1 MSDSG
6 ISWAICKSA
15 PHSRQTTTP
24 VPHHSVF
31 YRPDALPAAQPTAS
45 KHWRQKHWRQFT
57 IVHIVHYCSL
67 FSIFDIIL
75 NHTYFWPAK
84 VVAKLNYTTVAV
96 LHMTH
101 VDCKRNWVMT
111 CWRDYLLEW
120 EAYGFHM
127 VQPMPLSLR
136 HLLACLAAVF
146 WTFASDTGLPG
157 LSWILLFFLD
167 HIACITQIRTSST
180 PVTCSMIFVSVCL
193 SVCFAQYGHTGILC
207 KNWQT
212 DHKPVWVVNS
222 WTQETAY

>member
-1 MSDSG
+1 VSDSG

-84 VVAKLNYTTVAV
+84 VVAKLNYTTVAA
-96 LHMTH
+96 LHMSI
-101 VDCKRNWVMT
+101 VKEI
-111 CWRDYLLEW
+111 EW
-120 EAYGFHM
+120 WHAGVIIFWSERHM
-127 VQPMPLSLR
+127 VFIWSSRCHCHSVICLPVLLQCSELSL
-136 HLLACLAAVF
+136 LILAYLGCPESCYF
-146 WTFASDTGLPG
+146 
-157 LSWILLFFLD
+157 
-167 HIACITQIRTSST
+167 C
-180 PVTCSMIFVSVCL
+180 
-193 SVCFAQYGHTGILC
+193 
-207 KNWQT
+207 
-212 DHKPVWVVNS
+212 
-222 WTQETAY
+222 